1 MKNPACL
8 LLAGLFITVFAS
20 PTSGQSSTAAS
31 TTASSPP
38 TNVPIDTLLLS
49 PFQVDATQEK
59 GYLATQTLN
68 GTRLKTDL
76 RDIGASISVF
86 TEQMMD
92 DLGANNINGLMAFA
106 PNTDVFVQATG
117 DVTGTGNDFIN
128 VSTQFVTRGGA
139 TSVVGQDFFAN
150 NIPND
155 RYNSEALSF
164 TRGPNAILF
173 GLGNA
178 AGAFVSSTKR
188 AKTNKTATTVDYQI
202 DHRGSYRGMLDH
214 NHVLKPGLL
223 AVRYAGVYEALNSFR
238 IPTENFQ
245 RRHFVA
251 ATFTPFK
258 KTTLRAN
265 YEKGLINA
273 PAVRP
278 WPSYDFVTPW
288 LQAGS
293 PIIPTFVNVAGGK
306 PVGTKND
313 TFSGVVS
320 TALSPAGEKVAP
332 QVWQNTALGA
342 DPAFNTPGFPLNTF
356 PVQGGRFRSLVNDA
370 IYPTLAS
377 LFGNTAFRLNDYDAL
392 SVFIEQQVTRD
403 LFIEAAYNRQENK
416 LIALN
421 GVVGQSAGITIDPNA
436 QMPNGRPNPNVGKFY
451 YQSQST
457 RIDSPTEAEN
467 FRLTG
472 SYTLDFGRSK
482 SRWLRLAGRHQAAL
496 FGEQSNSRGWSSNN
510 NLYNLTPFATT
521 GPAATIRNAANLL
534 QYRYYFDA
542 AKGQIGTSGGAQ
554 FLNYPVMYAGAPIP
568 PKGADGVTPGFVAQ
582 QGLNMSESH
591 VRTYALATQS
601 FLWNDRIVFT
611 NGWREDNVTSWS
623 ATPDDFKLLRDA
635 NGFEASGDG
644 LDVRQLKS
652 GSRLARGGKTSTRG
666 LVFHATTWL
675 SFSYNTSNNFQVN
688 AAGLNPYGN
697 LRPNPSGEGED
708 FGIKFTL
715 FDRKLFLDLT
725 YYTNSSVNSADAISS
740 NAAGDFKTNIDQ
752 SWIAIFNFT
761 GDPKYNTYP
770 YNSIGTTWADVV
782 STTSKGYEFS
792 LTANP
797 TRNWRTSLNGSW
809 RGNNSTTERGVFI
822 NQYLA
827 EFLPVIKANPDW
839 LALNAQNQNVAQRV
853 ATLENVLVNFN
864 AIRNSPSASFA
875 AKWTLNLVQSYDL
888 PATTFFKGI
897 SIGGS
902 MNARGKAING
912 FAVTPNNLLDVTK
925 PYHAPAYATFGAWI
939 SYKRKIMRDRVN
951 WRLQLNVRNL
961 FDDHVL
967 YPLSNVDTRD
977 GNNTPTTAVYTLRE
991 PRTYQFT
998 SSFKF

>member
-1 MKNPACL
+1 MKNIFPCLVLVTLLPAG
-8 LLAGLFITVFAS
+8 LLAQAPSPAS
-20 PTSGQSSTAAS
+20 AA
-31 TTASSPP
+31 AAPAGEAI
-38 TNVPIDTLLLS
+38 VLS
-49 PFQVDATQEK
+49 PFQVDASSDK

-68 GTRLKTDL
+68 GTRLRTDIK
-76 RDIGASISVF
+76 DIGSAISIF

-92 DLGANNINGLMAFA
+92 DLGANNINALMAFA
-106 PNTDVFVQATG
+106 PNTDAFIQATG
-117 DVTGTGNDFIN
+117 DITGNGNDFIN
-128 VSTQFVTRGGA
+128 IATQFVTRGGA
-139 TSVVGQDFFAN
+139 TSVVSQDFFAN

-155 RYNSEALSF
+155 RYNSEALTF

-188 AKTNKTATTVDYQI
+188 AKTNRTATILDYQI
-202 DHRGSYRGMLDH
+202 DQRGSYRGMLDH
-214 NHVLKPGLL
+214 NHVLKPGRL
-223 AVRYAGVYEALNSFR
+223 AIRYAGVYEALNTFR
-238 IPTENFQ
+238 IPTENLQ
-245 RRHFVA
+245 RRHFA
-251 ATFTPFK
+251 TATFTPFSR
-258 KTTLRAN
+258 TTLRAS
-265 YEKGLINA
+265 YEQGLINA

-288 LQAGS
+288 LTAGS

-313 TFSGVVS
+313 TFAGVVS
-320 TALSPAGEKVAP
+320 TDLTPAGVKVAP

-356 PVQGGRFRSLVNDA
+356 PVQGGRFRSLTNDA

-377 LFGNTAFRLNDYDAL
+377 LFGNTAFRLNDYKTL
-392 SVFIEQQVTRD
+392 SVFLEQQVTRD

-421 GVVGQSAGITIDPNA
+421 GVVGQSAGITVDPNA
-436 QMPNGRPNPNVGKFY
+436 QMPNGRPNPNVGKYY

-457 RIDSPTEAEN
+457 RIDAPTEVEN

-472 SYTLDFGRSK
+472 SYTLDFGRNKSK
-482 SRWLRLAGRHQAAL
+482 WLRHLGRHQAAL
-496 FGEQSNSRGWSSNN
+496 FGEQSDSRGWSSNN
-510 NLYNLTPFATT
+510 NLYNVTPFATT
-521 GPAATIRNAANLL
+521 GPAATITNGANLL

-542 AKGQIGTSGGAQ
+542 AAGKIGTSGGPQ
-554 FLNYPVMYAGAPIP
+554 FLNFPVMYSGTPIP
-568 PKGADGVTPGFVAQ
+568 PPGADGVTPGFVAQ

-601 FLWNDRIVFT
+601 FFWNNRIVFT

-623 ATPDDFKLLRDA
+623 ATPGDFNPLRDA
-635 NGFEASGDG
+635 NGFGANGDG
-644 LDVRQLKS
+644 IDVRQFKP

-675 SFSYNTSNNFQVN
+675 SLSYNTSNNFQVN
-688 AAGLNPYGN
+688 AAGLNVYGD
-697 LRPNPSGEGED
+697 LRPNPSGKGED
-708 FGIKFTL
+708 FGLKFAL

-725 YYTNSSVNSADAISS
+725 YYTNSSINSADAVSS
-740 NAAGDFKTNIDQ
+740 NAAGDFKTNLDQ
-752 SWIAIFNFT
+752 SWIAIYNFT

-770 YNSIGTTWADVV
+770 YNAIGTTWADVV
-782 STTSKGYEFS
+782 STKSEGYEFS

-797 TRNWRTSLNGSW
+797 TRRWRMSLNGSW
-809 RGNNSTTERGVFI
+809 RSNNTTSERGVFI

-827 EFLPVIKANPDW
+827 QYLPVIKARPEWQD
-839 LALNAQNQNVAQRV
+839 LTASGQTVATRV
-853 ATLENVLVNFN
+853 ANLENILVNFN

-875 AKWTLNLVQSYDL
+875 SKWTLNLVQSYDL
-888 PATTFFKGI
+888 PATGVLKGI
-897 SIGGS
+897 GIGGS

-912 FAVTPNNLLDVTK
+912 FAVDATNLLDVTK
-925 PYHAPAYATFGAWI
+925 PYYAPAYANFGAWI
-939 SYKRKIMRDRVN
+939 SYKRKLFRDRVD
-951 WRLQLNVRNL
+951 WRLQLNVRNVL
-961 FDDHVL
+961 DDHVL
-967 YPLSNVDTRD
+967 YPLSNVDRRD
-977 GNNTPTTAVYTLRE
+977 GKHTPVTAVYTLRE

-998 SSFKF
+998 SSFRF

>member
-1 MKNPACL
+1 MSHTLPRV
-8 LLAGLFITVFAS
+8 LLAAFLPVAHLSAQTTTNS
-20 PTSGQSSTAAS
+20 AA
-31 TTASSPP
+31 TPVADA
-38 TNVPIDTLLLS
+38 VVLS
-49 PFQVDATQEK
+49 PFTVEAGAEK

-68 GTRLKTDL
+68 GTRLRTDL
-76 RDIGASISVF
+76 KDIGSAITIF
-86 TEQMMD
+86 TEQLMD
-92 DLGANNINGLMAFA
+92 DLGANNINALMAFA
-106 PNTDVFVQATG
+106 PNTDPFIQATG
-117 DVTGTGNDFIN
+117 DVSGNGNDFIN
-128 VSTQFVTRGGA
+128 VATQFVSRGGA
-139 TSVVGQDFFAN
+139 TSVVSQDFFSN
-150 NIPND
+150 NVPQD
-155 RYNSEALSF
+155 RYNSEALTF

-188 AKTNKTATTVDYQI
+188 AKTNKTATTLDYQI
-202 DHRGSYRGMLDH
+202 DQRGSYRGMLDH
-214 NHVLKPGLL
+214 NHVLKPGL
-223 AVRYAGVYEALNSFR
+223 AAIRYAGVYEALNTFR
-238 IPTENFQ
+238 IPTENLQ
-245 RRHFVA
+245 RRHFVT
-251 ATFTPFK
+251 ATATPFK
-258 KTTLRAN
+258 TTTLRAS

-288 LQAGS
+288 LAAGS
-293 PIIPTFVNVAGGK
+293 PIIPTFVNNAGGK
-306 PVGTKND
+306 PTGTKND
-313 TFSGVVS
+313 TFTGVVS
-320 TALSPAGEKVAP
+320 TDLSPAGERVAP
-332 QVWQNTALGA
+332 QVWVNTGLGA

-356 PVQGGRFRSLVNDA
+356 PVQGGRFRSLTNDA

-377 LFGNTAFRLNDYDAL
+377 LFGNTALRLNDYKAL
-392 SVFIEQQVTRD
+392 SVFLEQQVTRD
-403 LFIEAAYNRQENK
+403 LFIEAAYNRQENQ

-436 QMPNGRPNPNVGKFY
+436 QMPNGRPNPNVGKYY

-457 RIDSPTEAEN
+457 RIDAPTEAEN

-472 SYTLDFGRSK
+472 SYTLDFGRNKSK
-482 SRWLRLAGRHQAAL
+482 WLRHLGRHQAAL

-510 NLYNLTPFATT
+510 NLYNVTPFATT
-521 GPAATIRNAANLL
+521 GPAATITNAANLL

-542 AKGQIGTSGGAQ
+542 AKGKIGTSGGEQ
-554 FLNYPVMYAGAPIP
+554 FLNFPVMYAGTPIP
-568 PKGADGVTPGFVAQ
+568 AKGADGVTPGFVAQ

-601 FLWNDRIVFT
+601 FFWNNRIVFT

-623 ATPDDFKLLRDA
+623 ATPGDFNPLRDA
-635 NGFEASGDG
+635 FGFGANGDG
-644 LDVRQLKS
+644 IDVRKFKP

-666 LVFHATTWL
+666 LVFHAATWL

-688 AAGLNPYGN
+688 AAGLNVYGD
-697 LRPNPSGEGED
+697 LRPNPSGKGED
-708 FGIKFTL
+708 FGVKFAL

-725 YYTNSSVNSADAISS
+725 YYTNSSIDSADAVSS
-740 NAAGDFKTNIDQ
+740 NAAGDFKTNLDQ

-761 GDPKYNTYP
+761 GDAKYNTYP

-797 TRNWRTSLNGSW
+797 TRNWRTSLNGSL
-809 RGNNSTTERGVFI
+809 RGNNTTTERGVFI

-827 EFLPVIKANPDW
+827 QYLPVIKARPEW
-839 LALNAQNQNVAQRV
+839 QNLVAAGQTVAQRV

-875 AKWTLNLVQSYDL
+875 SKWTLNLIQSYDL
-888 PATTFFKGI
+888 PATTVFKGI
-897 SIGGS
+897 GIGGS

-912 FAVTPNNLLDVTK
+912 FAVNAANLLDVTK
-925 PYHAPAYATFGAWI
+925 PYHAPAYANFGAWI
-939 SYKRKIMRDRVN
+939 SYKRKIFRDRVD
-951 WRLQLNVRNL
+951 WRLQVNVRNL
-961 FDDHVL
+961 LDDHVL

-977 GNNTPTTAVYTLRE
+977 GKNTPTTAVYTLRE
-991 PRTYQFT
+991 PRTWQFT
-998 SSFKF
+998 SAFRF